1 MNQNTYRKSSRD
13 YTVELWRFIFCIVV
27 LGFHFFIRTKYS
39 FFRAGYLG
47 VEFFFVLSGYGI
59 YSYYIKQ
66 MQGKTFSDRLYQYG
80 RYIGMRL
87 IRLYPLYLISLLCML
102 VFRVISEGWNL
113 AKVFSYLKM
122 GWAEFCMLQC
132 GPLGNAIL
140 ISAHWYVAAFFWG
153 SVILLL
159 LLLLTGKAGGYV
171 ICPVT
176 SFMIYRYYFH
186 LIGKIDVIYSY
197 HAVIR
202 AVAGLSLGVFIGF
215 AAQTLWEKF
224 FADMVRENG
233 AGAGRNG
240 NLKKYLRYTLYVL
253 ANLALTGVVIYTNF
267 GRRSKIDFLV
277 IAIYALAVFAL
288 FVTRIQVSEKKKALF
303 ARLSGVTYPIYLFQM
318 PIIEM
323 LFWMIALISK

>member
-27 LGFHFFIRTKYS
+27 LGFHFFIKTKYS

-59 YSYYIKQ
+59 YSYYVKQ
-66 MQGKTFSDRLYQYG
+66 MQGEKIGERLYQLG
-80 RYIGMRL
+80 LYIGKRL
-87 IRLYPLYLISLLCML
+87 LRLYPLYLVSLLCML
-102 VFRVISEGWNL
+102 VFRAVSGGWGFARIVNYF
-113 AKVFSYLKM
+113 KH
-122 GWAEFCMLQC
+122 GWAEFLMLQC
-132 GPLGNAIL
+132 GPLGDAVL

-153 SVILLL
+153 SVILLAVL
-159 LLLLTGKAGGYV
+159 MLTGRIGGYL
-171 ICPVT
+171 ICPIASVL
-176 SFMIYRYYFH
+176 IYRYYFN

-202 AVAGLSLGVFIGF
+202 AVAGLSLGIFAGFVAQFI
-215 AAQTLWEKF
+215 WERF
-224 FADMVRENG
+224 FDEEKVWKTR
-233 AGAGRNG
+233 
-240 NLKKYLRYTLYVL
+240 LRYVLYVF

-267 GRRSKIDFLV
+267 GRRSKIDFLI
-277 IAIYALAVFAL
+277 IAIYFVAILAL
-288 FVTRIQVSEKKKALF
+288 FVTRVPLGEKKKALF

-323 LFWMIALISK
+323 LFWVMALISK

>member
-27 LGFHFFIRTKYS
+27 LGFHFFIKTKYS

-66 MQGKTFSDRLYQYG
+66 MKGKALPERLYQYG

-102 VFRVISEGWNL
+102 VFRAISGGWDF
-113 AKVFSYLKM
+113 AKVVSHIKM
-122 GWAEFCMLQC
+122 GWAEFLMLQC
-132 GPLGNAIL
+132 GPLGNAVL

-159 LLLLTGKAGGYV
+159 VLMLTGRVGGYV
-171 ICPVT
+171 ICPVA
-176 SFMIYRYYFH
+176 SVLIYRYYFQ

-202 AVAGLSLGVFIGF
+202 AVAGLALGVFIGF
-215 AAQTLWEKF
+215 TAQIVWDKVFSCQRQEKT
-224 FADMVRENG
+224 ETS
-233 AGAGRNG
+233 AGEKNWIC
-240 NLKKYLRYTLYVL
+240 YLRYAIYVV

-267 GRRSKIDFLV
+267 GRRSKIDFL
-277 IAIYALAVFAL
+277 IIGIYAVAVFAL
-288 FVTRIQVSEKKKALF
+288 FVTRIQVKEKKKALF
-303 ARLSGVTYPIYLFQM
+303 ARLSGMTYPIYLFQM

-323 LFWMIALISK
+323 LFWIMTLSSK

>member
-13 YTVELWRFIFCIVV
+13 YTVELWRFLFCIVV
-27 LGFHFFIRTKYS
+27 LGFHFFIKTKYS

-66 MQGKTFSDRLYQYG
+66 MQGTSFSDRLYQFG
-80 RYIGMRL
+80 RYIGLRL

-102 VFRVISEGWNL
+102 LFRALSSGWNVT
-113 AKVFSYLKM
+113 KVFSYMKM

-132 GPLGNAIL
+132 GPLGNAVL

-159 LLLLTGKAGGYV
+159 LLMLTGRVGGYA

-176 SFMIYRYYFH
+176 SLLIYRYYFH

-202 AVAGLSLGVFIGF
+202 AVAGLALGVFIGF
-215 AAQTLWEKF
+215 TAQIVWDKV
-224 FADMVRENG
+224 FADTGQESS
-233 AGAGRNG
+233 AGDDRNG
-240 NLKKYLRYTLYVL
+240 KIKKCVRYTLYIL
-253 ANLALTGVVIYTNF
+253 ANIALAGVVIYTNF

-277 IAIYALAVFAL
+277 IAIYAIAVFTL

-323 LFWMIALISK
+323 LFWVIALSLK

>member
-27 LGFHFFIRTKYS
+27 LGFHFFIKTKYS

-66 MQGKTFSDRLYQYG
+66 MQDKKFQERLYQYG
-80 RYIGMRL
+80 LYIGKRIL
-87 IRLYPLYLISLLCML
+87 RLYPLYLLSLLCML
-102 VFRVISEGWNL
+102 VFRAVSGGWGLARVISYF
-113 AKVFSYLKM
+113 KH
-122 GWAEFCMLQC
+122 GWAEFLMLQC
-132 GPLGNAIL
+132 GPLGDAVL

-153 SVILLL
+153 SVILLAVL
-159 LLLLTGKAGGYV
+159 MLTGKIGGYV
-171 ICPVT
+171 ICPIASVL
-176 SFMIYRYYFH
+176 IYRYYFN

-202 AVAGLSLGVFIGF
+202 AVAGLALGIFVGF
-215 AAQTLWEKF
+215 SAQFLWGHIFEK
-224 FADMVRENG
+224 DSEWKN
-233 AGAGRNG
+233 NI
-240 NLKKYLRYTLYVL
+240 RYILYVL

-277 IAIYALAVFAL
+277 IGVYAVAVLAL
-288 FVTRIQVSEKKKALF
+288 FVTRIPIGEKKKALF
-303 ARLSGVTYPIYLFQM
+303 SRLSGITYPVYLFQM

-323 LFWMIALISK
+323 LFWLMALISK